1 MVQRVESDLFAGFHD
16 KLLRYRARNWAG
28 REVIHE
34 RLFSFPPGNGFV
46 LQRQYPGN
54 YSMIFLAGLRS
65 GSPYQI
71 LTTRELVWPPTKKPE
86 ALAT

>member
-1 MVQRVESDLFAGFHD
+1 MINFFVIEPGIGQEGKF
-16 KLLRYRARNWAG
+16 
-28 REVIHE
+28 IHE
-34 RLFSFPPGNGFV
+34 RLFSFPPDNGFV